1 MRYLKELIVV
11 LALFLLIGN
20 ASATM
25 YEASVDVYKAEFY
38 EEGNFTEWKSYE
50 NNLWIGESESETVCG
65 SVELT
70 FSEPS
75 SSISYGMFTIKK
87 SGITEFIDIFPGEA
101 NHEVVDIK
109 DVRLKIVLNQIREQ
123 SGTSTGI
130 VADDDDIVAVWIEPN
145 TVDKLSLNPFIPETF
160 DPSEYD
166 RTSGWSGTGSLE
178 CVDLYIERLQSVS
191 GVGVTITGGDW
202 DEIDINT
209 DNRRK
214 FELNEN
220 GVYVITIDYE
230 TVDVWGGVKDETET
244 YTLSVTG
251 LTYGT
256 NTGSVSTTTYDDKIF
271 ESLSGTIDKYT
282 IVETAVDGNWE
293 EIDGAVTKFD
303 AKTAT
308 GKYSWKIKFDTA
320 GNHKVG
326 FRGVDGSSG
335 YYRFIIRETAPQPA
349 ATLVAEQTVTDD
361 KKSSSGTVLAIF
373 GVLILVGS
381 LAVIFNKKSRNKGKG
396 NTGGSRISPDT
407 PT

>member
-20 ASATM
+20 VSAEDS
-25 YEASVDVYKAEFY
+25 YDVTLTILRPDNIYDLENTTWSKYDEITIDKDERITSIHKIMILDVSLNTDTIFVEVIKNGERFTNFIKEG
-38 EEGNFTEWKSYE
+38 EEVLFGNDDELDFKIKVNSIE
-50 NNLWIGESESETVCG
+50 LET
-65 SVELT
+65 
-70 FSEPS
+70 
-75 SSISYGMFTIKK
+75 
-87 SGITEFIDIFPGEA
+87 
-101 NHEVVDIK
+101 
-109 DVRLKIVLNQIREQ
+109 LN
-123 SGTSTGI
+123 GDGI
-130 VADDDDIVAVWIEPN
+130 VANDDDIVAVWIEPN
-145 TVDKLSLNPFIPETF
+145 SVDKLFLNPFIPETF
-160 DPSEYD
+160 NPSEYG
-166 RTSGWSGTGSLE
+166 RTTGWSGTGSLE
-178 CVDLYIERLQSVS
+178 SIDFYIERLQSIG

-220 GVYVITIDYE
+220 GVYVITVDYE
-230 TVDVWGGVKDETET
+230 SVDVWGGVKDETET

-256 NTGSVSTTTYDDKIF
+256 NTGSVSTTTYDDRIIETF
-271 ESLSGTIDKYT
+271 SGTIDKYI

-303 AKTAT
+303 AKTTT

-326 FRGVDGSSG
+326 FRGADGTSG
-335 YYRFIIRETAPQPA
+335 YYRFIIKETTPQPA
-349 ATLVAEQTVTDD
+349 ATLVAEQTTTESE
-361 KKSSSGTVLAIF
+361 SSNIGIIMAVF

-381 LAVIFNKKSRNKGKG
+381 LAIFLNKKSRNKG
-396 NTGGSRISPDT
+396 NNNSGGSRISPDV